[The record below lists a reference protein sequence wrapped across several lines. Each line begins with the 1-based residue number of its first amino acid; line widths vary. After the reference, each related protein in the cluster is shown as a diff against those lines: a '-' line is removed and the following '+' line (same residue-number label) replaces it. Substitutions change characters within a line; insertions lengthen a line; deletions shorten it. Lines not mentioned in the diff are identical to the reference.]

1 MSYFFPTGEFDS
13 NSSNIITHVVFTDGE
28 DQGECASEEMLSAE
42 VIVEVRNVATY
53 SSSYTLF
60 ISCKQKDIAVGRV
73 IFVAWHVKKKKFF
86 GYQQN
91 VVWIVSLIIRV
102 AYLTDSLFYNS
113 RLGCRKALV
122 QLAPES
128 RIKTLPRVRG
138 GCRRVWVNWVAS
150 LYRWVWRVRTVCQRD
165 FTVRVMS
172 SCQRVCW
179 PVRTCCYRCGSVLFN
194 IRVVK

>member
-53 SSSYTLF
+53 FSSYTLF
-60 ISCKQKDIAVGRV
+60 ISCKQKDIAIRRV
-73 IFVAWHVKKKKFF
+73 IFVAWHVKNKKFF
-86 GYQQN
+86 CYRQN
-91 VVWIVSLIIRV
+91 VVWIVSLIIR
-102 AYLTDSLFYNS
+102 TDSFYYNT

-150 LYRWVWRVRTVCQRD
+150 LYRWVWRVLTVCLWD
-165 FTVRVMS
+165 ITVRVTS
-172 SCQRVCW
+172 SYQRVCW
-179 PVRTCCYRCGSVLFN
+179 PVRTCCYRYRSCLTFNVL
-194 IRVVK
+194 